1 MEDIKQEDLLEL
13 MLLQPSPWEH
23 ILLNKG
29 FFNEVSV
36 ALASSIVLYHH
47 PWCTCVQ
54 VLQLDGLQR
63 GRSVQSC
70 HVSRRLWMEQGVSA
84 HGF

>member
-36 ALASSIVLYHH
+36 ALASSIVL
-47 PWCTCVQ
+47 
-54 VLQLDGLQR
+54 
-63 GRSVQSC
+63 
-70 HVSRRLWMEQGVSA
+70 
-84 HGF
+84 